1 MSFHHLDQFATV
13 QSPLTR
19 TVPTARV
26 LALAV
31 LAAGTATLP
40 LGAWVHLAALAVLV
54 AGLAAVA
61 RLPARLV
68 VIRLGGP
75 FVFVLL
81 ASAALLVLVPGEPL
95 WQLGPVGVSEA
106 GLERFGFVLG
116 RASVALAAAV
126 ILVSTTSFP
135 ELLHALRQLRLP
147 AVVITALGLG
157 YRLLYLLVDEIER
170 LQRAARSRNAEGGAA
185 SRRRVLV
192 GIGAS
197 AMARAFSRGERT
209 HRAMLA
215 RGFAGDLPSL
225 APQRWDV
232 RSAALLVALSG
243 TVAAVAVAAHLAF

>member
-13 QSPLTR
+13 PSPLTR

-31 LAAGTATLP
+31 VAVGTATLP
-40 LGAWVHLAALAVLV
+40 LGAWLHLAALAALV

-61 RLPARLV
+61 RLPARTV
-68 VIRLGGP
+68 VTRLAGP

-95 WQLGPVGVSEA
+95 WQLGPVGVSKA
-106 GLERFGFVLG
+106 GVERFGFVLG
-116 RASVALAAAV
+116 RASVALTAAV

-147 AVVITALGLG
+147 AVVTTALGLG

-170 LQRAARSRNAEGGAA
+170 LQRAARSRNAAGGAA
-185 SRRRVLV
+185 SRRRVLI

-215 RGFAGDLPSL
+215 RGFTGDLPSL
-225 APQRWDV
+225 TPPHWDL
-232 RSAALLVALSG
+232 RSAVLLAALAG
-243 TVAAVAVAAHLAF
+243 TVAAVTVAAHLEF

>member
-1 MSFHHLDQFATV
+1 MSFHHLDQYATV
-13 QSPLTR
+13 PSLLTR

-26 LALAV
+26 LALVVVAV
-31 LAAGTATLP
+31 GTATLP
-40 LGAWVHLAALAVLV
+40 LGAWRHLALLAALV
-54 AGLAAVA
+54 AGLTAAA
-61 RLPARLV
+61 RLPARTV
-68 VIRLGGP
+68 VTRLAGP
-75 FVFVLL
+75 FAFVLL

-95 WQLGPVGVSEA
+95 WHVGPVGISEA
-106 GLERFGFVLG
+106 GVERFGFVLG
-116 RASVALAAAV
+116 RASVALTAAV

-170 LQRAARSRNAEGGAA
+170 LQRAARSRNAKGGAA
-185 SRRRVLV
+185 SRRLLI

-225 APQRWDV
+225 TPQHWDL
-232 RSAALLVALSG
+232 RSALLLVALFG
-243 TVAAVAVAAHLAF
+243 TVAAVTVAAHLEF